1 METILI
7 KPHHFMDIIKLYGTG
22 IHNFVPDEKMGHDF
36 YKVANTIIHNP
47 DVTLRLTIYGDDIC
61 KPCKKYHDICIDAL
75 HHIPGCTSKDIYNQT
90 LDTRIISLYSL
101 SKETYT
107 AKELCDI
114 LSQSNQNIFDVY
126 TDNLFVNF
134 TIHIAE
140 KTATI
145 ISVIGIVNHMK
156 SACKIGNRYIKTPL
170 ITSPLATDTIKEAF
184 GFNSAWK

>member
-61 KPCKKYHDICIDAL
+61 KPCKKYNNICTDVL
-75 HHIPGCTSKDIYNQT
+75 HHILGFTSKDIYNQT

-114 LSQSNQNIFDVY
+114 LSQSNQNIFDVWKEED
-126 TDNLFVNF
+126 TQVTEKRFHFF
-134 TIHIAE
+134 TIGAE
-140 KTATI
+140 QYLLK
-145 ISVIGIVNHMK
+145 
-156 SACKIGNRYIKTPL
+156 
-170 ITSPLATDTIKEAF
+170 
-184 GFNSAWK
+184 